1 MGMRMPAARSAPCT
15 SMPMMVPTRNRRFFS
30 TSTRSI
36 GRGRRVW
43 RMKNHTTPTMPS
55 AVVSNGTSVN
65 PAEPRAEK
73 P

>member
-1 MGMRMPAARSAPCT
+1 
-15 SMPMMVPTRNRRFFS
+15 MMVPTRKRRFFS

-55 AVVSNGTSVN
+55 AVVSSGTNVK

>member
-15 SMPMMVPTRNRRFFS
+15 SMPMMVPMRKRRFFS
-30 TSTRSI
+30 TSTRSMGW
-36 GRGRRVW
+36 GRCVW

-55 AVVSNGTSVN
+55 TVVATGTRVS